1 MDLHAHSIKPFLGG
15 ILLTL
20 LLSLAGP
27 MVLAQGLAGATD
39 RYRLGPWRID
49 EYRAPQWTQ
58 KGSVVTLMAAQ
69 SAGLFFRTSFDTAT
83 RYQLIVKGQP
93 LSGAANLRITLDDG
107 APQYFSAPNGQ
118 FELSIAGTHDIEALI
133 YADQPFS
140 YRLDEIA
147 LKPCPTCSTVS
158 ERATLASSF
167 APAANIRL
175 YGDPAVARG
184 DELGNSFLSIHHG
197 ISGPAGIYFEY
208 VLSPDR
214 SYRLTI
220 NGNTVSGTTGLR
232 IDTDNDMPRWSS
244 ALDGTLSV
252 IINGKTKLQVLL
264 YSDSPFEY
272 RLGNITITEDPN
284 APTKEMLKQVIFQQR
299 PKLKALLAGGQ
310 TLPAIEELLHW
321 TSGVVS
327 LGERD
332 DVSDRNTMKVVI
344 EPVEQSYEDVWQSD
358 AGGARCAAF
367 AVFFAKVLN
376 LFGIDALTIDV
387 GYPGTLVTHVT
398 TIVPIASDRGFR
410 LYVFDPT
417 LTGVFKTTGTGAY
430 VDLAQVLERDAAG
443 SRTYRFDMGAV
454 ARKAFIPSW
463 KEADFAKS
471 LRQAHESANCVRGT
485 VDHPTR
491 TICGDFHYDLAFL
504 MSDWR
509 TRLRNLGLLRSV
521 RRDLMTTLL
530 KTPVNSITD
539 FAASEKSLN
548 PQHVQLADLLAR
560 FRFLPLPNSK

>member
-1 MDLHAHSIKPFLGG
+1 LRLHLIKPFLAG
-15 ILLTL
+15 ILLS
-20 LLSLAGP
+20 LSGLT
-27 MVLAQGLAGATD
+27 VFAQGLAAAAD
-39 RYRLGPWRID
+39 QSQLGPWQID
-49 EYRAPQWTQ
+49 EYRSPQWTQ
-58 KGSVVTLMAAQ
+58 KDNVVTLTAAK
-69 SAGLFFRTSFDTAT
+69 SAGLYFRISSDIAT

-93 LSGAANLRITLDDG
+93 LSGMANLRIKLDDG

-118 FELSIAGTHDIEALI
+118 FELSVDGTHDIEALI

-147 LKPCPTCSTVS
+147 LKPCPTRPTAS
-158 ERATLASSF
+158 ERAASASSF
-167 APAANIRL
+167 APAANVRL
-175 YGDPAVARG
+175 YGDPEVARR
-184 DELGNSFLSIHHG
+184 DEPGNSFLSIHHG
-197 ISGPAGIYFEY
+197 ASGPAGIYFEY

-220 NGNTVSGTTGLR
+220 NGNTVSGTNSLR
-232 IDTDNDMPRWSS
+232 LDTDNDEPGLFSV
-244 ALDGTLSV
+244 LPGTMSLV
-252 IINGKTKLQVLL
+252 ITAKTKLQVLL

-272 RLGNITITEDPN
+272 WLGNITVAEDPD
-284 APTKEMLKQVIFQQR
+284 APTKKKLKQIIFQQR

-332 DVSDRNTMKVVI
+332 DVSDRNTMEVVI

-367 AVFFAKVLN
+367 AVFFAKILN

-398 TIVPIASDRGFR
+398 TIVPIASDGGFR

-417 LTGVFKTTGTGAY
+417 LTGVFKATGTGAY
-430 VDLAQVLERDAAG
+430 VDLAQVLEWDAAG
-443 SRTYRFDMGAV
+443 SHAYRFDTLTV
-454 ARKAFIPSW
+454 ARKAFVPSW
-463 KEADFAKS
+463 KEAAFAKS
-471 LRQAHESANCVRGT
+471 LRAAHENANCVSGT
-485 VDHPTR
+485 ADHPTR
-491 TICGDFHYDLAFL
+491 TVCGDFHYDLAFL

-509 TRLRNLGLLRSV
+509 PRLRNLGLLSSA

-539 FAASEKSLN
+539 FAASEKSINL
-548 PQHVQLADLLAR
+548 QHVQLTELLAR
-560 FRFLPLPNSK
+560 FRFLPLPNAK